1 MKYAQESPS
10 NDEKSTIDVIP
21 ISIETSELIT
31 VERMGYGVPVLLVVA
46 DIENTQCYF
55 VCLNDYI
62 DKILVPQ
69 HGNYTSTKTRTIYV
83 PVTNNLSSEHGIRAL
98 RWYGKRAKLLA
109 AFHTFAYQSH
119 ELQYLADFDQ
129 NDELVRMSRHFAERN
144 MRYDFWGEME
154 ICDVITMLGAQ
165 LRQYHTTGELNAYQK
180 FSDDYDEGITA
191 EEKQILEAFLRRN
204 QVTDLWKFLAN
215 LPRIY
220 EELWREWFL
229 PTHLGELLSAP
240 DSRHVDHN
248 A

>member
-1 MKYAQESPS
+1 
-10 NDEKSTIDVIP
+10 
-21 ISIETSELIT
+21 
-31 VERMGYGVPVLLVVA
+31 MGYGVPVLLVVA
-46 DIENTQCYF
+46 DLENTQCYF

-69 HGNYTSTKTRTIYV
+69 HGNYTSIKTRTIYV

-129 NDELVRMSRHFAERN
+129 NDELIRMSRHFAERN

-154 ICDVITMLGAQ
+154 VCDVITMLGKQ
-165 LRQYHTTGELNAYQK
+165 LRQYDTTGHLNVAQTDPKGHEANNLTEEEQLLAAYM
-180 FSDDYDEGITA
+180 SSNAI
-191 EEKQILEAFLRRN
+191 
-204 QVTDLWKFLAN
+204 TDLWGLLAN

-229 PTHLGELLSAP
+229 PTYLGELLSAP
-240 DSRHVDHN
+240 DSRHVDDN
-248 A
+248 V